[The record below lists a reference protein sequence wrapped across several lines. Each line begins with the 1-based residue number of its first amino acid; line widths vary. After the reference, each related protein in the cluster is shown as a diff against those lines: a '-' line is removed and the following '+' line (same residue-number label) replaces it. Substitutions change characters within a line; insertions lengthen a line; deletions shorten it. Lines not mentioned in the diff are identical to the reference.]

1 MSSRLPAV
9 SSKELVKL
17 LELKGF
23 VKVRQS
29 GSHAIYR
36 NTSGK
41 RTTIPLH
48 SGKIIGK
55 GLLKQIMKDTDI
67 NPEELRKK

>member
-48 SGKIIGK
+48 SGK
-55 GLLKQIMKDTDI
+55 
-67 NPEELRKK
+67 

>member
-1 MSSRLPAV
+1 
-9 SSKELVKL
+9 
-17 LELKGF
+17 LKGF

>member
-55 GLLKQIMKDTDI
+55 GLLKQIIKDTDI